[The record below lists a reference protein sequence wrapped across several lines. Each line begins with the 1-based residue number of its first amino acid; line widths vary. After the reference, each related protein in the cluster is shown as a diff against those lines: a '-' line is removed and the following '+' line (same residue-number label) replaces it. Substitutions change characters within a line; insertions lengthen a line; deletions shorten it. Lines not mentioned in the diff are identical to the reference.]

1 MSQKNTREAGKKMK
15 TLRNNMACYGCRA
28 CQLIC
33 SFHHTGEFNPEKS
46 SIKVYRNY
54 VDGNITWSLD
64 STCDGCVN
72 EKEPLCTKYCAYKA
86 IELPKGDSNLMEEE
100 ESN

>member
-1 MSQKNTREAGKKMK
+1 
-15 TLRNNMACYGCRA
+15 MACYGCRA

-33 SFHHTGEFNPEKS
+33 SFHHTGEFNPDKG
-46 SIKVYRNY
+46 SIKVTRNY
-54 VDGNITWSLD
+54 VDGTITWSLD

-72 EKEPLCTKYCAYKA
+72 EKAPLCIKYCAYNA
-86 IELPKGDSNLMEEE
+86 IELPKGYSHSKQKEE